1 MPWKRLPPL
10 LVTLSSNIGF
20 LLRPSLSTSTTPPAP
35 RVRGPMQ
42 WPIMGVRPPSPSD
55 LVGPLRSLSL
65 RQTLDKG
72 EPLPSLVLSPPSSP
86 TPTPYF
92 VAGATSR
99 LKERSALSVYIDEAT
114 SSLSSFFGSDERE
127 AGSHEDI
134 SEASEGSGYGSG
146 SGVIPEGIGRG

>member
-35 RVRGPMQ
+35 CVRGPMQ
-42 WPIMGVRPPSPSD
+42 WPIMGVRPPSPSN

-72 EPLPSLVLSPPSSP
+72 RPLPSLVLSPPSSP
-86 TPTPYF
+86 IPPPAHLRFLRWLNSAVLLCGRKT
-92 VAGATSR
+92 
-99 LKERSALSVYIDEAT
+99 ERPRKIGPLRIHRRSVG
-114 SSLSSFFGSDERE
+114 LVVVLLQWGQKGSWKQ
-127 AGSHEDI
+127 
-134 SEASEGSGYGSG
+134 
-146 SGVIPEGIGRG
+146 